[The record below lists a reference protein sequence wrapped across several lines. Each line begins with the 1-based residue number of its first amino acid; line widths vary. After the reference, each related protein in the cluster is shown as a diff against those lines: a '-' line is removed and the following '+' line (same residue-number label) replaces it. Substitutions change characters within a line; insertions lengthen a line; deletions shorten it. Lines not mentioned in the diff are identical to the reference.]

1 MNKTITALAIMMAS
15 FAANASVLPET
26 PVPFKSGT
34 GAIDNDTVYIGL
46 GSADTA
52 WYKLDTQAKDKK
64 WTALAAFPGGPRDQ
78 ATSAFIDGNLYVFG
92 GIGKNSEGLT
102 QVFNDVHKYNP
113 KTNSWVKLMSHA
125 PMGMAGHVT
134 FVHNGKAYVTGG
146 VNQNIFNGYF
156 EDLNEAGKDSTA
168 IDKINAHYFDKKQK
182 IISSI
187 SFCCLLIPQH
197 SNGVTLA
204 NRPGTERLVRR
215 L

>member
-1 MNKTITALAIMMAS
+1 MD
-15 FAANASVLPET
+15 SV
-26 PVPFKSGT
+26 SC
-34 GAIDNDTVYIGL
+34 I
-46 GSADTA
+46 
-52 WYKLDTQAKDKK
+52 
-64 WTALAAFPGGPRDQ
+64 PGGPRDQ
-78 ATSAFIDGNLYVFG
+78 ATSVFIDGDLYVFG
-92 GIGKNSEGLT
+92 GIGKNSKGLT

-187 SFCCLLIPQH
+187 SFCCLLIPQP

-204 NRPGTERLVRR
+204 NLPGTERLVRR

>member
-46 GSADTA
+46 GSAGTA

-156 EDLNEAGKDSTA
+156 EDLNQAGKDSTA
-168 IDKINAHYFDKKQK
+168 IDKINTHYFDKKAEDYFFNK
-182 IISSI
+182 FLL
-187 SFCCLLIPQH
+187 SFDPSTQQW
-197 SNGVTLA
+197 SYAGES
-204 NRPGTERLVRR
+204 PGTERLVRR

>member
-1 MNKTITALAIMMAS
+1 
-15 FAANASVLPET
+15 
-26 PVPFKSGT
+26 
-34 GAIDNDTVYIGL
+34 
-46 GSADTA
+46 
-52 WYKLDTQAKDKK
+52 
-64 WTALAAFPGGPRDQ
+64 
-78 ATSAFIDGNLYVFG
+78 
-92 GIGKNSEGLT
+92 
-102 QVFNDVHKYNP
+102 
-113 KTNSWVKLMSHA
+113 MSHA

-187 SFCCLLIPQH
+187 SFCCLLIPQP

-204 NRPGTERLVRR
+204 NLPGTERLVRR

>member
-1 MNKTITALAIMMAS
+1 M
-15 FAANASVLPET
+15 
-26 PVPFKSGT
+26 
-34 GAIDNDTVYIGL
+34 
-46 GSADTA
+46 
-52 WYKLDTQAKDKK
+52 DTQAKDKK

-168 IDKINAHYFDKKQK
+168 IDKINAHYFDKKAEDYFFNK
-182 IISSI
+182 FLL
-187 SFCCLLIPQH
+187 SFDPSGFAPIFPDICYHLTHYKPAAADIPVASDNPAHYADAIRYNARTPLQGSLLPL
-197 SNGVTLA
+197 T
-204 NRPGTERLVRR
+204 RLVWA
-215 L
+215 

>member
-1 MNKTITALAIMMAS
+1 MN
-15 FAANASVLPET
+15 
-26 PVPFKSGT
+26 
-34 GAIDNDTVYIGL
+34 
-46 GSADTA
+46 
-52 WYKLDTQAKDKK
+52 
-64 WTALAAFPGGPRDQ
+64 
-78 ATSAFIDGNLYVFG
+78 
-92 GIGKNSEGLT
+92 
-102 QVFNDVHKYNP
+102 VHKYNP

-156 EDLNEAGKDSTA
+156 EDLNEAGKDLAT
-168 IDKINAHYFDKKQK
+168 IDKINAHYFDKKAEDH
-182 IISSI
+182 SI

-204 NRPGTERLVRR
+204 NLPGTERLVRR